1 MSGDDFWGNDTSHAR
16 PRSAPPV
23 GPSSLL
29 RRRNLFDFLRFGT
42 RLANTPQP
50 IAPQAQPRR
59 RKFRIP
65 PIRPSIHTVNVAP
78 ARDEDRYVVEPPSQ
92 AEVAAAIQYA
102 SGDSSVQQSP
112 CAAGAQGSQVYMQ
125 GRPTQTARCKSS
137 DSGTG
142 EPSYDIGCC
151 GFYLLPVPLYI
162 HVKHALRTHTV
173 TDCIMNRQ
181 YELAFIILLQCRIS
195 YPCPCMCC
203 DLGSININTRR
214 TTLVWLRPLNSG
226 SFMVFVPSLSQMRS
240 PKVMSQVTKVKV
252 R

>member
-1 MSGDDFWGNDTSHAR
+1 
-16 PRSAPPV
+16 V

-78 ARDEDRYVVEPPSQ
+78 ARDEDVSHSSSWIITPFRHHLQRYVVEPPSQ

-151 GFYLLPVPLYI
+151 GFYLV
-162 HVKHALRTHTV
+162 
-173 TDCIMNRQ
+173 
-181 YELAFIILLQCRIS
+181 
-195 YPCPCMCC
+195 
-203 DLGSININTRR
+203 RR
-214 TTLVWLRPLNSG
+214 
-226 SFMVFVPSLSQMRS
+226 PSLHE
-240 PKVMSQVTKVKV
+240 
-252 R
+252 